1 MAIQRPRERKA
12 VNRLNSRLALP
23 APGAVLIVLLT
34 GACATA
40 SKTYGPDG
48 REAFVLDCSGLARNW
63 GTCYEKAGDLCGTRG
78 YEVINALGAGG
89 AIIGAYGG
97 GSVMQKSL
105 VIQCKP

>member
-1 MAIQRPRERKA
+1 VRDPR
-12 VNRLNSRLALP
+12 
-23 APGAVLIVLLT
+23 
-34 GACATA
+34 
-40 SKTYGPDG
+40 
-48 REAFVLDCSGLARNW
+48 
-63 GTCYEKAGDLCGTRG
+63 